1 LLRNIVDL
9 LGKWYEV
16 FSILGK
22 AERTPDRFVALSL
35 AIRAATQKHRLLGL
49 PKTPKFHIIE
59 SHAEELEEEMPLPLY
74 EVKEEFVEQNHQLGH
89 KEEENVK
96 RISNLE
102 QRAKSKA
109 EKIWISL
116 NSNVQKQ
123 IHNVNKPTRGQYNT
137 KKMQEVTPS
146 PPRRLGNFLVLE
158 DEDEM
163 YDFEGEGDCLVT
175 TNQFLGRILSRRVL
189 QRRCANVMMMDPMMG
204 P

>member
-1 LLRNIVDL
+1 MLHNIVDL

-35 AIRAATQKHRLLGL
+35 AIRTATQKHRLLGL

-146 PPRRLGNFLVLE
+146 PLRRLGNFLVLE

-189 QRRCANVMMMDPMMG
+189 QRHCASVMMMDPMMG